1 MARSRLADAL
11 MGFSVAVRRVAVFWG
26 GNGSRFIF
34 VYTENQ
40 AHFDRRINGS
50 VMGMSD
56 DFEFSFAVA
65 RQITPE
71 EVAAAKAAVKA
82 QFGIEPGKR
91 GRPPKPGEL
100 KYEAVSIRLNPQ
112 VLQWAK
118 AEGERRGVG
127 YQTVIN
133 EELLRLAQG

>member
-1 MARSRLADAL
+1 
-11 MGFSVAVRRVAVFWG
+11 
-26 GNGSRFIF
+26 
-34 VYTENQ
+34 
-40 AHFDRRINGS
+40 
-50 VMGMSD
+50 MSD
-56 DFEFSFAVA
+56 NFEFSFAAA
-65 RQITPE
+65 RRITPE
-71 EVAAAKAAVKA
+71 EVAAAKQAAKE

-118 AEGERRGVG
+118 AEGEKRGVG

-133 EELLRLAQG
+133 EELLKISAGQE